1 MEPDYFLDSLNSKR
15 TKELYSFHLQRFRDW
30 CLHHANED
38 SQKQVIG
45 YLMEM
50 KRGGLS
56 YAYRSNAV
64 SAIRHYYEM
73 NDILLNWKKI
83 SRFLGEVT
91 LDYEIRGYTHE
102 EITRLLSFSN
112 VKHRALILTLA
123 STGMRREA
131 LAQLKTSNIE
141 YLEQYQLY
149 KIKIYRKTQSEQI
162 CFTTP
167 EAAKEIQQY
176 LKIRDSLRLDNS
188 LFQYDNSVSVSV
200 VLRKLVI
207 KAKVGNVHHEAEG
220 DRHGQFRDSIPAA
233 HGLRKFCITQMARA
247 KVDTEVAKLLTGHS
261 IGVRSR
267 YLNYTDEDLLQ
278 EYSKA
283 IDYLTINE
291 ENRLRKKVEVLKAKR
306 DEIEMLKGQ
315 VQQKDDRLSV
325 IEKQMQSLVSTL
337 SKLTEQG
344 QVNAVA
350 QTLYS
355 SGILKEGKEATI
367 Q

>member
-1 MEPDYFLDSLNSKR
+1 MEPGQTLGHEFMGIVEEVG
-15 TKELYSFHLQRFRDW
+15 TEVHEVKEGDRVVIPFNINCGQCWYCRHQLW
-30 CLHHANED
+30 
-38 SQKQVIG
+38 SQCD
-45 YLMEM
+45 
-50 KRGGLS
+50 
-56 YAYRSNAV
+56 RSNP
-64 SAIRHYYEM
+64 
-73 NDILLNWKKI
+73 K
-83 SRFLGEVT
+83 GEVGAAF
-91 LDYEIRGYTHE
+91 GYTQLLGGYDGGQAE
-102 EITRLLSFSN
+102 FVRLLSFSN

-131 LAQLKTSNIE
+131 LAQLKTSDIE

-176 LKIRDSLRLDNS
+176 LKIRDSLRQDNS
-188 LFQYDNSVSVSV
+188 LFQYDNAVSVSV

-355 SGILKEGKEATI
+355 SGILKEGKSAPN